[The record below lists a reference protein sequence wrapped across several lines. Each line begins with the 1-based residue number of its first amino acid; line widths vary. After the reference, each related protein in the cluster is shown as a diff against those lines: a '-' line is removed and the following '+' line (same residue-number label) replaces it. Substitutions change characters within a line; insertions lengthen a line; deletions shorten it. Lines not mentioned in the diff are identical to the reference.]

1 MPVYYNPY
9 LKDYDQI
16 KKDKE
21 SEQERMVRMEK
32 ALLEIAEE
40 LKSIRTKVESMENKE
55 DK

>member
-1 MPVYYNPY
+1 MPVYHNPY

-16 KKDKE
+16 KKEKE
-21 SEQERMVRMEK
+21 AEKERMARMEK

-40 LKSIRTKVESMENKE
+40 LKSIRAKVESMENKE